1 MSSDTSVPPFSGG
14 WGYAH
19 GLTNVQPPS
28 IPAGLEQSVDRLVIH
43 EVVAAYCWSV
53 DEQQYDLMTQ
63 VLTEDFDFQG
73 CIAGVAPLD
82 HITRAADLVTWLQ
95 AWLPT
100 RSDQLR
106 HSASNVIVTEQT
118 DTAADVYSYVTLNS
132 ATPEALTPLATAF
145 YHFTLVKQDGAWRI
159 ATIFSG
165 FDRAF

>member
-1 MSSDTSVPPFSGG
+1 MSSETSVPPFSGG
-14 WGYAH
+14 WGHSH
-19 GLTNVQPPS
+19 GLTDVRPPRM
-28 IPAGLEQSVDRLVIH
+28 PLGLEQAVDRLVIH

-53 DEQQYDLMTQ
+53 DEAQYDLMTQ
-63 VLTEDFDFQG
+63 ILTEDFDFQG

-100 RSDQLR
+100 RCDQLR
-106 HSASNVIVTEQT
+106 HSTSNVIVTEQT
-118 DTAADVYSYVTLNS
+118 DTTADVHAYVTLTS

-145 YHFTLVKQDGAWRI
+145 YRFWLVKQDGTWRI
-159 ATIFSG
+159 AKVFSG